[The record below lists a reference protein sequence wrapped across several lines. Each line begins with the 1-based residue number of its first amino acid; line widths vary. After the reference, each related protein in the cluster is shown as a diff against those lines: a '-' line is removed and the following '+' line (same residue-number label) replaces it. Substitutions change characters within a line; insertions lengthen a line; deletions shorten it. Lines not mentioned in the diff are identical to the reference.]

1 MARSV
6 RRGFTLIELLVV
18 IAIIAILAAILF
30 PVFAQAREAARKAT
44 CQSNLKQIGSAYMMY
59 TQDYD
64 ELFPIND
71 GNNSSP
77 AWYTQPAD
85 SRGVASQARLGVWTT
100 TLQPYIK
107 NWKVFQCPS
116 TSVDTSVLNA
126 PLNAG
131 APQIPISYTPNGQLG
146 NTSTASVQAVSSCI
160 MVWEGTGKSA
170 MLNYTIATPTFN
182 PSTPARPPHPSYT
195 GIASGCT
202 FYVPSGTLPSYWV
215 HGQGSNYLFVDGHVK
230 YRPVTGDYNI
240 SPWTSVDSKGVPN
253 GGVWVDGTGCAW
265 LYRPTLQE

>member
-64 ELFPIND
+64 ETFPIND
-71 GNNSSP
+71 GNNSAP

-85 SRGVASQARLGVWTT
+85 SRGTATTARLGVWTT

-107 NWKVFQCPS
+107 NWRVFQCPS
-116 TSVDTSVLNA
+116 TSLDLSVLSA
-126 PLNAG
+126 ALNAG
-131 APQIPISYTPNGQLG
+131 APEIPISYTPNGLLG
-146 NTSTASVQAVSSCI
+146 NTNTATVQSVASCI

-170 MLNYTIATPTFN
+170 MRNYTIATPTFN

-195 GIASGCT
+195 GASGTCA

-215 HGQGSNYLFVDGHVK
+215 HGNGANYLFVDGHVK
-230 YRPVTGDYNI
+230 FRQVGGDPNT
-240 SPWTSVDSKGVPN
+240 SPFTSVDSNGVP
-253 GGVWVDGTGCAW
+253 GGYVWVNGAGCAW
-265 LYRPTLQE
+265 LFRPDLQQ